1 MLHTNTFNPT
11 IKQLGAREFK
21 QIILA
26 ATCWLNEHKDYVDS
40 LNVFPVPDGDTGTNM
55 YLTIL
60 NAAKAVQ
67 NSSAN
72 SVSEIAD
79 ALQEGALMGAR
90 GNSGVILSQLF
101 RGIARVLKNKIQM
114 NASDL
119 ALALN
124 SAAEMAYKA
133 VMKPVEGTIL
143 TVARYT
149 GQGALEKVKSSN
161 DIIQVLETAIQSG
174 REALMKTP
182 EMLPVLKEAKVVDA
196 GGQGYI
202 FLLEGALR
210 VLKGQP
216 VEAELKV
223 YDNFAQRLETPKI
236 DSLSPDD
243 IEFQYCTEF
252 LILSE
257 NIPIDKV
264 RTDLENSGDSLLVVG
279 TKGITKIH
287 IHTNN
292 PGLVLDYALK
302 YGSLTK
308 IKIDNMIEQS
318 HSHLDNIQEVNN
330 EPKKP
335 VGIVAVTAG
344 DGLAEIFDSL
354 GADQVVKGGQS
365 MNPSTQD
372 LVKAVDKVNSD
383 HVIILPNNKNIIFAA
398 EQVKNLTE
406 KEVIVIPSRS
416 IPQGISSLM
425 KLNLDMSF
433 SQNAEIMI
441 KGVDEIKTGEITIAV
456 RDSKVNGWD
465 IKIGDYLG
473 LYDGDIEVV
482 GESSESTFIELL
494 GKMITEDDF
503 LITIYYGSEIS
514 QEMAEQLRDKLLDRF
529 VDHDIELYYGGQPLY
544 EYIFSVE

>member
-11 IKQLGAREFK
+11 IKQLGAEEFK

-60 NAAKAVQ
+60 NAAKEVQ
-67 NSSAN
+67 NTTAN

-119 ALALN
+119 AHALN
-124 SAAEMAYKA
+124 SASEMAYKA

-143 TVARYT
+143 TVARYI
-149 GQGALEKVKSSN
+149 GQGALEKVKSSD
-161 DIIQVLETAIQSG
+161 DIIQVLETAIKSG

-223 YDNFAQRLETPKI
+223 YDNPAQSIEAPEVGT
-236 DSLSPDD
+236 LSPED

-257 NIPIDKV
+257 NIPIDQV
-264 RTDLENSGDSLLVVG
+264 RTDLENSGDSLIVVG

-318 HSHLDNIQEVNN
+318 HSHLDNIQEVNK

-344 DGLAEIFDSL
+344 DGLAEIFESL

-372 LVKAVDKVNSD
+372 LVQAVDKVNSD

-416 IPQGISSLM
+416 IPQGISSIM
-425 KLNLDMSF
+425 KLNLEMSF
-433 SQNAEIMI
+433 SNNAEVMI
-441 KGVDEIKTGEITIAV
+441 GGVDEIKTGEITIAV

-465 IKIGDYLG
+465 IKAGNHLG

-482 GESSESTFIELL
+482 GENSEDTFIELL

-503 LITIYYGSEIS
+503 LITIYYGFEVS
-514 QEMAEQLRDKLLDRF
+514 QEMAEQLRDKLLERF
-529 VDHDIELYYGGQPLY
+529 VDQDIELYYGGQPLY